1 VVTFDADGQH
11 DIVDIEEF
19 IQAFE
24 KDPDLDIVFG
34 SRFIRKTQTNVPFYR
49 RCILW

>member
-11 DIVDIEEF
+11 DIADIGEF
-19 IQAFE
+19 IRAFE

-34 SRFIRKTQTNVPFYR
+34 SRFIRKTQTNVPFIR